1 MTDDIRKYDFINAL
15 RGYAILGILLVHSSQ
30 YVGPTNRILQ
40 LLMAGGAR
48 CVQLFYII
56 SALTLCMSWKFR
68 STHELSP
75 LRNFYIRRFF
85 RIAPIF
91 YIAIIFYLLLYGF
104 SLRYWA
110 PNGIKWW
117 FIPLTALFL
126 NGFHPETITSVVPG
140 GWAIAVLFNFYLIF
154 PFLLKRITTIKSSI
168 VFLAISLII
177 SWFSGI
183 AFEYLFSGIYPEN
196 QQYLVSDFIFLN
208 FFSQLPVFAIGILS
222 YFIYKD
228 FKPLKRLVVAGD
240 LLLILSLVLLFLSL
254 PLIKIVQIFSN
265 HIIIGFVLA
274 LVALTLSCFPIR
286 LFVNKLITELG
297 KISFCMFLTHFA
309 ILAFFSQ
316 LGINAFFP
324 SGNISSFLYFLC
336 VVAVTALI
344 SYFLNI
350 TIERQGIL
358 FGKRLINKLEQK
370 DMKKERIDF
379 SIAGKEVY

>member
-222 YFIYKD
+222 YFVYKD
-228 FKPLKRLVVAGD
+228 FKQLKRLVVAGD